1 MTELLEI
8 LKERLSPIV
17 GGNIH
22 TIDATDTTKPPYIV
36 LTPIDDSYSF
46 HADDTPQSW
55 TEDVLISIYT
65 VENYRELAEDV
76 CKACIDAGCTITERR
91 FIERES
97 KTKYF
102 HYAVTVEKE
111 FEGCSIGKDRT

>member
-22 TIDATDTTKPPYIV
+22 TIDAPDTTKPPYIV
-36 LTPIDDSYSF
+36 LTPVDDSYSF
-46 HADDTPQSW
+46 YADNEPQGW
-55 TEDVLISIYT
+55 EEEVLISIYT
-65 VENYRELAEDV
+65 TTSYKSVAESV
-76 CKACIDAGCTITERR
+76 CKSCIDTGCTITERR

-97 KTKYF
+97 KTKYY
-102 HYAVTVEKE
+102 HYAITANKE
-111 FEGCSIGKDRT
+111 FQ